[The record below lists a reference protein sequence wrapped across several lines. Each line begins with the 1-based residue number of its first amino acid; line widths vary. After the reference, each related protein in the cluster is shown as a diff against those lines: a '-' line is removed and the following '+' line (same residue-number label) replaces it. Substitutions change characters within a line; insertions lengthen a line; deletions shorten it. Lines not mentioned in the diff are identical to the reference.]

1 MPAYRIYWLETI
13 ASARRTASSP
23 KADND
28 VRESL
33 LTDPPDQQ
41 PARLELIVNAKTA
54 KAPGPT
60 IPRSMPASAY
70 EVSK

>member
-13 ASARRTASSP
+13 ASARRAASSP

-28 VRESL
+28 VRELL

-41 PARLELIVNAKTA
+41 PARLERIVNGKTA
-54 KAPGPT
+54 KPPGPT
-60 IPRSMPASAY
+60 IPRSMLARAD
-70 EVSK
+70 EVIE